1 MPIGLLNHSTDI
13 NAVFSNRVIRDSKS
27 ENDKD
32 FRAKL
37 SRVANYNTN
46 ITSTVSYPGLVPSEA
61 S

>member
-1 MPIGLLNHSTDI
+1 MPLDFLNHSTDI

-27 ENDKD
+27 EDDKD

-37 SRVANYNTN
+37 SRVANYISN
-46 ITSTVSYPGLVPSEA
+46 ITSTVSHPGLVPSEA